1 MIRFCD
7 KVVWSV
13 TEESMTWMQ
22 MLSFFREK
30 ERESDVMAIYSNDGI
45 YQGIIL
51 YDDIKT
57 NQNIVECINRATIR
71 IDSDL
76 FWETAGNYF
85 EEQPDALLPI
95 LDENREIQGFVYNDK
110 VNYEEIISVLDTLES
125 GNAIPALMLEKYK
138 RVQQIVITDLNEIA
152 WRCYNVFQKLGYAV
166 CVVGEKWEWFGLQ
179 SGKGYLDYPEFA
191 KLYIYAEGTDFIRK
205 EQKTL
210 LSRYSNV
217 VNCFSILTQI
227 AWDNMKLVYENEIAK
242 LLEKGVHI
250 CEVYVPETIS
260 NMTELEQLSVRWNLS
275 IDGRINRPWL
285 FSNERKWVLAQIYGE
300 KNIESL
306 VRDGNRGNAGRVN
319 MVPVGNLLGRSLKG
333 ISFKKKIYI
342 LGLCIAYGYGCL
354 AEDSLYGQLQELV
367 TEMEYQVVS
376 IFVPREKYDVFENEV
391 KKIPIHKK
399 DIVIVI
405 NGTSWFPLQRSK
417 TEYGVPS
424 KVDMLSIYGQQDRE
438 TMFSQVPLHTNCAG
452 NRAMAEMLFESFL
465 KREIIKLNKEEDC
478 YLQRGEL
485 LNSAAIMEIEEYLG
499 KIKRP
504 CKGVIG
510 AIVMNCNPFT
520 FGHRYLVEYAADK
533 VDFLYIFVIQEDRSM
548 FKFDDRYR
556 MVQEGTADIQNVIVV
571 SSGEWIISY
580 QTFTSYFEKEINQDV
595 KIDASLDLEIFA
607 RYVAPS
613 LGITDRFVGEEP
625 FDMVTH
631 QYNEQMKEVLGDY
644 GIAVTEIP
652 RLRIEG
658 KIVNATYVREC
669 VRNKEWEEIEKYVPE
684 TTLEICRY
692 YS

>member
-1 MIRFCD
+1 M
-7 KVVWSV
+7 
-13 TEESMTWMQ
+13 
-22 MLSFFREK
+22 
-30 ERESDVMAIYSNDGI
+30 
-45 YQGIIL
+45 
-51 YDDIKT
+51 
-57 NQNIVECINRATIR
+57 
-71 IDSDL
+71 
-76 FWETAGNYF
+76 
-85 EEQPDALLPI
+85 
-95 LDENREIQGFVYNDK
+95 
-110 VNYEEIISVLDTLES
+110 
-125 GNAIPALMLEKYK
+125 
-138 RVQQIVITDLNEIA
+138 
-152 WRCYNVFQKLGYAV
+152 
-166 CVVGEKWEWFGLQ
+166 
-179 SGKGYLDYPEFA
+179 
-191 KLYIYAEGTDFIRK
+191 
-205 EQKTL
+205 
-210 LSRYSNV
+210 
-217 VNCFSILTQI
+217 
-227 AWDNMKLVYENEIAK
+227 
-242 LLEKGVHI
+242 
-250 CEVYVPETIS
+250 
-260 NMTELEQLSVRWNLS
+260 
-275 IDGRINRPWL
+275 

-342 LGLCIAYGYGCL
+342 LGPCIAYGYGCL